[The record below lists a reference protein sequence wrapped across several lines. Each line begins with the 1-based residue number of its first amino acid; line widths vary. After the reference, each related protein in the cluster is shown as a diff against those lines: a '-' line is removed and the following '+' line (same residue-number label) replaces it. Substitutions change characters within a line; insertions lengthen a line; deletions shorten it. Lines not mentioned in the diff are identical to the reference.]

1 MVVFKYNGRTTGGA
15 VKKGTVDAINKQAA
29 ITKLRAQGINP
40 RELEESK
47 SLLHKE
53 LSIGGT
59 VKNQDFVV
67 YSRQFAT
74 LIRAGVSILESTRIL
89 ADQTSSKPL
98 KKALQSVGE
107 DVKSGL
113 SFSDAAARYPKV
125 FPQLFVNMIRA
136 GEVTGNLDESLER
149 LAFSFEKQYN
159 LKKKVQSTMVYPIF
173 LLIMTVVV
181 AGVLMLTVVP
191 QFVTMF
197 DDMGAELPTI
207 TKLVMSFSEIL
218 QSSWYIIIPL
228 VVIVVVV
235 FNYFYQKNEAFNFS
249 VNVILLRIPVF
260 GKLLQKSAIARMTR
274 TLSSLFSSSVP
285 ILQALTIVEKVIGNP
300 VVAKVVRESR
310 TSLEQGSTLTAPL
323 EKSWIFPPL
332 VTQMTAIGEQ
342 TGSLDYMLERI
353 AVFYE
358 DDVDRTVDSLKSL
371 IEPLMIVILAGV
383 VGTIVMAIMLPM
395 FSMYEQM
402 FNDIVFN

>member
-15 VKKGTVDAINKQAA
+15 VKKGTVDAVNKQAA

-47 SLLHKE
+47 SILHKE
-53 LSIGGT
+53 LSIGGA
-59 VKNQDFVV
+59 VKNQDFVI

-89 ADQTSSKPL
+89 ADQTPSKPL

-159 LKKKVQSTMVYPIF
+159 LKKKVQSTMVYPVF

-181 AGVLMLTVVP
+181 AGFLMLTVVP

-207 TKLVMSFSEIL
+207 TKVVMSLSEIL

-235 FNYFYQKNEAFNFS
+235 FNYFYKKNDAFNFS
-249 VNVILLRIPVF
+249 INVILLRIPVF
-260 GKLLQKSAIARMTR
+260 GTLLQKSAIARMTR

-300 VVAKVVRESR
+300 VIAKVVRESR

-383 VGTIVMAIMLPM
+383 VGTIVMAIMVPM
-395 FSMYEQM
+395 FSMYEQ
-402 FNDIVFN
+402 F

>member
-1 MVVFKYNGRTTGGA
+1 MVVFKYNGRTSQGTL
-15 VKKGTVDAINKQAA
+15 KKGTVDAINKQAA

-47 SLLHKE
+47 SILHKE
-53 LSIGGT
+53 LSIGAK
-59 VKNQDFVV
+59 VKNQDFVI

-89 ADQTSSKPL
+89 GEQTSSKPL
-98 KKALQSVGE
+98 KKALQAVEE

-113 SFSDAAARYPKV
+113 SFSDATARYPKV
-125 FPQLFVNMIRA
+125 FPALFVNMIRA
-136 GEVTGNLDESLER
+136 GEATGNLDESLER
-149 LAFSFEKQYN
+149 LAYSYEKQFN
-159 LKKKVQSTMVYPIF
+159 LKKKVQSTMAYPVV
-173 LLIMTVVV
+173 LLVLTVFV
-181 AGVLMLTVVP
+181 AGFLMLTIVP
-191 QFVTMF
+191 QFVSMF
-197 DDMGAELPTI
+197 EDMGAELPTI
-207 TKLVMSFSEIL
+207 TKMVMGISGIL
-218 QSSWYIIIPL
+218 QSSWYIVLALII
-228 VVIVVVV
+228 IVAIL
-235 FNYFYQKNEAFNFS
+235 FNYLYKNNKAFNFTI
-249 VNVILLRIPVF
+249 NIILLKIPIF

-300 VVAKVVRESR
+300 VIAKVVRESR

-342 TGSLDYMLERI
+342 TGSLDYMLEKI

-358 DDVDRTVDSLKSL
+358 DDVDRTVDALKSL
-371 IEPLMIVILAGV
+371 IEPLMIVILAAV
-383 VGTIVMAIMLPM
+383 VGTIVMAIMVPM
-395 FSMYEQM
+395 FSMYEQ
-402 FNDIVFN
+402 I

>member
-1 MVVFKYNGRTTGGA
+1 MVVFKYNGRTAQGGL
-15 VKKGTVDAINKQAA
+15 KKGTVDAINKQAA

-47 SLLHKE
+47 SILHKE
-53 LSIGGT
+53 LTIGGK
-59 VKNQDFVV
+59 VKNQDFVI

-89 ADQTSSKPL
+89 GEQTSSKVL
-98 KKALQSVGE
+98 KKGLMEVEE
-107 DVKSGL
+107 DVRSGL
-113 SFSDAAARYPKV
+113 SFSDAAAKNPKV
-125 FPQLFVNMIRA
+125 FPALFVNMIRA
-136 GEVTGNLDESLER
+136 GEATGNLDESLER
-149 LAFSFEKQYN
+149 LAFSYEKQFK
-159 LKKKVQSTMVYPIF
+159 LQKKVQSTLAYPVV
-173 LLIMTVVV
+173 LLVLTVIV
-181 AGVLMLTVVP
+181 AVFLMLTIVP

-207 TKLVMSFSEIL
+207 TKVVMRFSDAL
-218 QSSWYIIIPL
+218 QSSWYIFLVLILL
-228 VVIVVVV
+228 VVGGFSYLYKQNNS
-235 FNYFYQKNEAFNFS
+235 FNYS
-249 VNVILLRIPVF
+249 VNLILLKIPVF

-300 VVAKVVRESR
+300 VVSKVVRESR

-342 TGSLDYMLERI
+342 TGSLDYMLEKI

-358 DDVDRTVDSLKSL
+358 DDVDRTVDTLKSL
-371 IEPLMIVILAGV
+371 IEPLMIVFLATI
-383 VGTIVMAIMLPM
+383 VGTIVMAIMVPM
-395 FSMYEQM
+395 FSLYEQM
-402 FNDIVFN
+402 

>member
-1 MVVFKYNGRTTGGA
+1 MVVFKYNGRTTDGA

-29 ITKLRAQGINP
+29 ITKLRGLGINP

-53 LSIGGT
+53 LSIGGS

-74 LIRAGVSILESTRIL
+74 LIKAGVSILESTRIL
-89 ADQTSSKPL
+89 ADQTASKPL
-98 KKALQSVGE
+98 KKALQSVAE

-113 SFSDAAARYPKV
+113 SFSDASARYPKV
-125 FPQLFVNMIRA
+125 FPPLFVNMIRA

-159 LKKKVQSTMVYPIF
+159 LKKKVQSMMVYPIF

-197 DDMGAELPTI
+197 DEMGAELPTI

-228 VVIVVVV
+228 VVVLVVV
-235 FNYFYQKNEAFNFS
+235 FNYFYKKNEAFNFS
-249 VNVILLRIPVF
+249 INMILLRIPIF
-260 GKLLQKSAIARMTR
+260 GTLLQKSAIARMTR

-395 FSMYEQM
+395 FSMYEQ
-402 FNDIVFN
+402 I

>member
-47 SLLHKE
+47 SILHKE

-113 SFSDAAARYPKV
+113 SFSDAAAKYPKV

-207 TKLVMSFSEIL
+207 TKMVMSFSEIL

-228 VVIVVVV
+228 VVVVVVV

-249 VNVILLRIPVF
+249 VNLILLRIPVF
-260 GKLLQKSAIARMTR
+260 GTLLQKSAIARMTR

-395 FSMYEQM
+395 FSMYEQ
-402 FNDIVFN
+402 I